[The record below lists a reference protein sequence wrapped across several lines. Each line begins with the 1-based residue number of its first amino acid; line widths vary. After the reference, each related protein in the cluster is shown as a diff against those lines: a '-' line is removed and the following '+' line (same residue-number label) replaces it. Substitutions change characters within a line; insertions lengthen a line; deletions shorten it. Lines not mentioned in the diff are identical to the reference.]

1 MTVNSH
7 SAAAPGQIEWHHLE
21 RGGPACRLWTNLL
34 SSPARQAQQAKPHGG
49 TLSKHLGMTSTL
61 IFGVG
66 QASIFCDL
74 KLLDYI
80 WIILDAFGWLNRLSV
95 NPFSTLSL
103 SLSPLELTVA
113 THFLPPSGKLT
124 ICCGKSNLAVVSIDV
139 YMAHLLR

>member
-1 MTVNSH
+1 MKVNSH

-34 SSPARQAQQAKPHGG
+34 SSLARQAQQAKPHGG

-103 SLSPLELTVA
+103 SL
-113 THFLPPSGKLT
+113 HW
-124 ICCGKSNLAVVSIDV
+124 N
-139 YMAHLLR
+139 